1 MGSVAVVLGP
11 RAGVGA
17 LDRLLPSRGR
27 ARVGGVP
34 EGHDALLLAGASG
47 TVLHVA
53 RDDLRLATLAETIAF
68 FAPKLE
74 VLRLP
79 AWDCLP
85 YDRVS
90 PQAEIAAQRMETLSR
105 LVQPASGP
113 RVVLTTINAA
123 TQRLP
128 RPVVVAGSS
137 FRAALGASLDLD
149 GFRLWLARNGYVQSG
164 TVMEPG
170 EFAVRGGI
178 VDLFPPGPDGGLRL
192 DLFGDTLEAVRRFD
206 PLTQRTTGE
215 RLPALSLVPVSEV
228 ALDPA
233 AIERFRAGYRALFG
247 AVTDDDPLYA
257 AVSAGRKHMGFE
269 HWLPLFHDG
278 LATLFDY
285 LPDAAVTLDHQVDA
299 AREARG
305 STVIDYY
312 QARRDAKP
320 TTFGDAPVYKPLPP
334 EQLYLLSAEW
344 DAALEPRRVA
354 AFSPFVEG
362 ESAIDAGGK
371 PGRDFAPER
380 AAESN
385 VYAALRDHV
394 NAEQAAGQRVLLA
407 SYSGGSRDRLSL
419 VLQDHGIQPL
429 LPVESWDQAAALP
442 KATTATIVLGIER
455 GFRTE
460 GLTLIGEQD
469 ILGDRLV
476 RPRRRSRRAENFLTE
491 HGSLAAGDLVV
502 HIDHGIGRYEG
513 LRTIEV
519 SGSPHDCLLLTYDG
533 GDRLFVPVE
542 NIEVLSRYGA
552 ESAGVPL
559 DKLGGVGWQARKARL
574 KNRIR
579 DMAEQLMAVA
589 AQRELRRSATLV
601 PAPGIFEEFC
611 NRFPFDE
618 TDDQARAIDDVLED
632 LGAGRPMDRL
642 ICGDVGFGKT
652 EVALR
657 SAFVAVMGGKQV
669 AIVTPTTLL
678 ARQHFQTFSTRFSG
692 LPVRIGQLSRL
703 VPAKKA
709 AETRAEMKD
718 GKCDIVVGTHA
729 LLAKSVGFKDL
740 GLLIIDEEQ
749 HFGVAHKERLKQL
762 RADVHVLTL
771 TATPIPR
778 TLQLALSGVREMS
791 LIATPPVDRLAVR
804 TFVLPFDQVVVRE
817 ALLREHYRGG
827 QSFYVCPRI
836 EDLPD
841 AADFLR
847 QQVPELKFA
856 TAHGRLPPTELEDVM
871 SAFCD
876 GQYHVLLSTNIIESG
891 LDIASAN
898 TMVVHRADMFG
909 LAQLYQLRGRIG
921 RSKLRGY
928 AYFTLP
934 PRKPPT
940 AQAQQRLEVLQT
952 LDSLGAG
959 FSLASHDLDIRGAG
973 NLLGEE
979 QSGHIKEVGLELYQ
993 ELLEQAVAAAK
1004 GAGVGAAVDDEWSPQ
1019 INIGTAVLI
1028 PEDYVADLDLRLGL
1042 YRRLSRLEEPG
1053 EIDAFAAELIDRFG
1067 KLPEAVDHL
1076 LRIVAIKQL
1085 CRQAG
1090 IEKIEAGPKG
1100 ATLSFRGNTYAN
1112 PVGLVDFISRQ
1123 VGSAKLRTDHRLVY
1137 MRDWPTPDARLTG
1150 VHTLMRRLA
1159 EIAKAGA
1166 QSPAGAGSAPAASR
1180 TARSKT

>member
-1 MGSVAVVLGP
+1 LSE
-11 RAGVGA
+11 
-17 LDRLLPSRGR
+17 LDRLIPARGR
-27 ARVGGVP
+27 HRVGGVP
-34 EGHDALLLAGASG
+34 EGFDALLLAGAKS

-53 RDDLRLATLAETIAF
+53 LDDARLAALGEALAF
-68 FAPKLE
+68 FAPGLE

-85 YDRVS
+85 YDRAS
-90 PQAEIAAQRMETLSR
+90 PQAEISARRMETLSR
-105 LVQPASGP
+105 LVRPAAGP

-128 RPVVVAGSS
+128 LPAVVAASS
-137 FRAALGASLDLD
+137 FAARVGEALDL
-149 GFRLWLARNGYVQSG
+149 GRFRDWLARNGYSQSG

-170 EFAVRGGI
+170 EYAVRGGI
-178 VDLFPPGPDGGLRL
+178 VDLFPPGPEGGLRL
-192 DLFGDTLEAVRRFD
+192 DLFGDSIEAIRRFD

-215 RLPALSLVPVSEV
+215 RLKAFALVPVSEV

-257 AVSAGRKHMGFE
+257 AVSAGRKHMGYE

-278 LATLFDY
+278 LASLFDY
-285 LPDAAVTLDHQVDA
+285 LPDAAVTLDHQLDA
-299 AREARG
+299 AREARWA
-305 STVIDYY
+305 TVADYY

-320 TTFGDAPVYKPLPP
+320 TSFGDAPVYKPLPP
-334 EQLYLLSAEW
+334 ERLYLSPAEW
-344 DAALEPRRVA
+344 DGALARYRVA
-354 AFSPFVEG
+354 QFSPFVEG
-362 ESAIDAGGK
+362 DAAIDAGGRL
-371 PGRDFAPER
+371 GRDFAPER
-380 AAESN
+380 AAETN
-385 VYAALRDHV
+385 VYEALKAHV
-394 NAEQAAGQRVLLA
+394 RAEQAAGQRTVLA
-407 SYSGGSRDRLSL
+407 SYSGGSRDRLS
-419 VLQDHGIQPL
+419 
-429 LPVESWDQAAALP
+429 
-442 KATTATIVLGIER
+442 IVLGDHGLAPLALVDTWAEVAR
-455 GFRTE
+455 LPADTTALVLLGLEHGFRAQ
-460 GLTLIGEQD
+460 GITLIGEQD

-491 HGSLAAGDLVV
+491 HSSLVAGDLVV
-502 HIDHGIGRYEG
+502 HLDHGIGRYEG
-513 LRTIEV
+513 LKTIEV
-519 SGSPHDCLLLTYDG
+519 TGAPHDCLMLTYDG

-542 NIEVLSRYGA
+542 NIEVLSRYG
-552 ESAGVPL
+552 SDTAGVPL

-579 DMAEQLMAVA
+579 DMAEQLMQVA
-589 AQRELRRSATLV
+589 AQRELRRGATLV
-601 PAPGIFEEFC
+601 PSPGMFEEFC
-611 NRFPFDE
+611 NRFPYDE
-618 TDDQARAIDDVLED
+618 TEDQHKAIDDVLED

-669 AIVTPTTLL
+669 AVVAPTTLL
-678 ARQHFQTFSTRFSG
+678 ARQHFQTFSARFAG

-703 VPAKKA
+703 VPAKTA
-709 AETRAEMKD
+709 SETRQGLKD
-718 GKCDIVVGTHA
+718 GRVDIVIGTHA
-729 LLAKSVGFKDL
+729 LLGKGVGFKDL
-740 GLLIIDEEQ
+740 GLLIVDEEQ

-804 TFVLPFDQVVVRE
+804 TFVLPFDPVIVRE

-827 QSFYVCPRI
+827 QCFYVCPRI
-836 EDLPD
+836 EDLPE
-841 AADFLR
+841 ASEFLR

-856 TAHGRLPPTELEDVM
+856 TAHGRLAPTELEDVM

-876 GQYHVLLSTNIIESG
+876 GKYHVLLSTNIVESG
-891 LDIASAN
+891 LDIQSAN

-928 AYFTLP
+928 AYFMLP

-993 ELLEQAVAAAK
+993 EMLEQAVAAAR
-1004 GAGVGAAVDDEWSPQ
+1004 GGGVGLAQDDEWSPQ

-1028 PEDYVADLDLRLGL
+1028 PEDYVADLDVRLGL
-1042 YRRLSRLEEPG
+1042 YRRLARLEDAQ
-1053 EIDAFAAELIDRFG
+1053 EIDGFGAELIDRFG
-1067 KLPEAVDHL
+1067 RLPEAVDHL

-1090 IEKIEAGPKG
+1090 VEKIEAGPKG
-1100 ATLSFRGNTYAN
+1100 ATLGFRNNHYAN
-1112 PVGLVDFISRQ
+1112 PAGLVDFISRQ
-1123 VGSAKLRTDHRLVY
+1123 VGTAKLRPDHRMVY
-1137 MRDWPTPDARLTG
+1137 MRDWPTPDDRLKG
-1150 VHTLMRRLA
+1150 VHGLVKRLA
-1159 EIAKAGA
+1159 EIAAAPQSPQSAAGA
-1166 QSPAGAGSAPAASR
+1166 TSTAAVASR
-1180 TARSKT
+1180 AARSNT